1 MKTNG
6 HCDCERTETDG
17 ATGHA
22 LGCQPT
28 DIRITQARLG
38 LTRAQLAHA
47 LGVSEHTVTSW
58 LNGRRQ
64 PAAATAALLERLGEG
79 DTAERIDAAKAAHP
93 DGRGRPRKV
102 SA

>member
-1 MKTNG
+1 MT
-6 HCDCERTETDG
+6 
-17 ATGHA
+17 
-22 LGCQPT
+22 PT

-47 LGVSEHTVTSW
+47 LSVSEHTVTSW

-64 PAAATAALLERLGEG
+64 PGVYLRGLLDGM
-79 DTAERIDAAKAAHP
+79 DSPDMAERIAAAKVAHP

-102 SA
+102 AS